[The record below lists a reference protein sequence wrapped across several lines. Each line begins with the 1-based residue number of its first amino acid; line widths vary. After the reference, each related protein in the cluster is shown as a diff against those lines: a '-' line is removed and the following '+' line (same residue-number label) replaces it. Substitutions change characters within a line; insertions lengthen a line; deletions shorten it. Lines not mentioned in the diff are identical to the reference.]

1 MPQTIKEG
9 VVVTVISGVISA
21 TILGV
26 VGLLLGAVSDGRVVR
41 GMGGLTSGDLSA
53 YAKKE
58 EIPDISGLASKRD
71 IPDVSAYLRR
81 DEIPD
86 PHEIATK
93 DDMPKSSRNTEPTTL
108 IYRNSFT
115 VRENRTYSEPLWQEA
130 NFCFLT
136 RVGGSFAGVGELN
149 RTQ

>member
-41 GMGGLTSGDLSA
+41 GMGGLTSDDLSA

-58 EIPDISGLASKRD
+58 EIPDTG
-71 IPDVSAYLRR
+71 
-81 DEIPD
+81 
-86 PHEIATK
+86 
-93 DDMPKSSRNTEPTTL
+93 PTTL
-108 IYRNSFT
+108 IYRSSFT
-115 VRENRTYSEPLWQEA
+115 VRENREHSEPLWQEA
-130 NFCFLT
+130 DFCFLT
-136 RVGGSFAGVGELN
+136 RFGGSFAGVGELIELSDVSGGWVLN
-149 RTQ
+149 VKTGSNSVLELGVACVKFGAPRSPSGSQ